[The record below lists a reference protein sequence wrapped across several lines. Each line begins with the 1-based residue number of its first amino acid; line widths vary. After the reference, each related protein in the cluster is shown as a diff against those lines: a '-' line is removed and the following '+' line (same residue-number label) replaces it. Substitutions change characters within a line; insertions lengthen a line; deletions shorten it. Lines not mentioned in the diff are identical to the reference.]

1 MTLDECVEE
10 VSDGYL
16 VDAVHVVGVAVRQRD
31 LHRLQERPL
40 KVLQTESNKHGVIRM
55 PCKIFM
61 LQQSDTFNSL
71 LKVLETNKTRHRNQK
86 HSTAC
91 SSPENKQYT

>member
-31 LHRLQERPL
+31 LHRLQERQL
-40 KVLQTESNKHGVIRM
+40 KVLQTESNKQGVIRM
-55 PCKIFM
+55 
-61 LQQSDTFNSL
+61 
-71 LKVLETNKTRHRNQK
+71 RHK
-86 HSTAC
+86 DAS
-91 SSPENKQYT
+91 